1 MKDISIDILAV
12 YGLIIAFL
20 MLFFSWLWANT
31 TNIQIETIRYENG
44 MIMMMSIVI
53 IAIFAAIIAKKR

>member
-12 YGLIIAFL
+12 FGLIIAFL

-31 TNIQIETIRYENG
+31 TNIQIEAIRYENG
-44 MIMMMSIVI
+44 MTMMLSIVI
-53 IAIFAAIIAKKR
+53 IAIFAAILIRKH